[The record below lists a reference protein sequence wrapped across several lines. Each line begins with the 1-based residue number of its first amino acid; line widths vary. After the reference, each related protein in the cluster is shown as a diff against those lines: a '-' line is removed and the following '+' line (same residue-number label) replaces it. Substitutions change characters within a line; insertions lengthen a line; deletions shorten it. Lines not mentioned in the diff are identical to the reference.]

1 MRRAPLVLLPL
12 FAGSLTACSDY
23 EFSTEHW
30 PTRADDSGLGDPEE
44 DGGDGGGSTGGGG
57 GDDGGDPHEDP
68 PEELIDDCRDGNVAT
83 LPSGG
88 MVVLSWDPTTDV
100 GTLATAVSGW
110 YHVYDYTI
118 AESGSSQT
126 NETARFRIT
135 NAGNP
140 EGTPR
145 YANCG
150 EDWWV
155 MDADNDGELPEGT
168 RIYIGTF
175 WLEPGQNDLT
185 MEHLCPTLRAG
196 ECTEL
201 HETGDAGSTCD
212 TSNPNSV
219 HFDGEG
225 ICIVPA
231 R

>member
-1 MRRAPLVLLPL
+1 MRAAPAVLLLPL
-12 FAGSLTACSDY
+12 LTACSDY
-23 EFSTEHW
+23 EFATEHW
-30 PTRADDSGLGDPEE
+30 PTRADDSGLGDPDSGDP
-44 DGGDGGGSTGGGG
+44 DGGASTGGGSG
-57 GDDGGDPHEDP
+57 GGEDP
-68 PEELIDDCRDGNVAT
+68 DPDPPDEIIDDCTDGNVAT

-88 MVVLSWDPTTDV
+88 MVVLSWDPTSDS
-100 GTLATAVSGW
+100 GTLATAVAGW

-126 NETARFRIT
+126 NETARFRIV

-145 YANCG
+145 FANCG

-155 MDADNDGELPEGT
+155 LDADNDGELPSGT

-175 WLEPGQNDLT
+175 WLEAGQNEIT
-185 MEHLCPTLRAG
+185 MEHFCPTWRAG
-196 ECTEL
+196 ECASL
-201 HETGDAGSTCD
+201 HVPDDTSSTCD
-212 TSNPNSV
+212 TNNANSV